1 MSLALSRGEKR
12 RGEENGLPER
22 GRGGGK
28 KGKKGGEGGIEIE
41 GRPQERRRRPL
52 LVYVSE
58 SSGCL
63 NGDTFTRA
71 ASYGGKADL
80 SAPTIPFPPLPSVH
94 GSPHSPLPL
103 GLPLPFLR
111 HLSSPRRICY
121 PPLALGRV
129 PPAFQ
134 PVYKEDR
141 VLHGDISLSR
151 VPREV
156 EEEESREQQRVDEGR
171 RGRASPKWTGNLVA
185 NRGDVRWWIRR
196 LNLKN
201 DRKNFRGLIMYSY

>member
-1 MSLALSRGEKR
+1 MSLALSER
-12 RGEENGLPER
+12 RMGCQRERER

-28 KGKKGGEGGIEIE
+28 KGKKKGGIEIE
-41 GRPQERRRRPL
+41 GRPQERRPL

-80 SAPTIPFPPLPSVH
+80 SAPTIPFPLSPPVH
-94 GSPHSPLPL
+94 GSPLAVATRPSARCRSPSSGISLRPAPAAFVIPL
-103 GLPLPFLR
+103 
-111 HLSSPRRICY
+111 S
-121 PPLALGRV
+121 LGRV

-156 EEEESREQQRVDEGR
+156 EEESRRLTRV
-171 RGRASPKWTGNLVA
+171 S
-185 NRGDVRWWIRR
+185 NRG
-196 LNLKN
+196 LT
-201 DRKNFRGLIMYSY
+201 RGGGENGGYLPNGWEI